1 MEDPE
6 SPLRHS
12 RECTKISD
20 SLSVLENKVPPVLR
34 PDSREAKPKPGIPV
48 HRVPCRAGGAVLR
61 EGE

>member
-6 SPLRHS
+6 SSLHPS

-20 SLSVLENKVPPVLR
+20 SLLVLENKVPPVLR
-34 PDSREAKPKPGIPV
+34 PDSQEAKPKPGIPV
-48 HRVPCRAGGAVLR
+48 PRVPCKAGEAVLQ